1 MATKTKKA
9 PSGAILSTKN
19 RSHGFWRTAELAL
32 SGKIMNGPLE
42 YTRDQGVRHL
52 WLEASRL
59 LIHEHGLTPT
69 WARTF
74 LDSSDGRHLMDA
86 ICNVTIVG
94 QRDGGE
100 VKDHDLSRFTAM
112 PKWIETRLIPLTR
125 KPQWKLDKAKA
136 DREAQALVNF
146 RSDPR
151 LIDLA
156 RKAARACDMSPGAI
170 EDLQNLAASILAK
183 AGIAL

>member
-1 MATKTKKA
+1 MTTKTKQA
-9 PSGAILSTKN
+9 PKDTLLPSEN
-19 RSHGFWRTAELAL
+19 ESHGFWRTAELAL
-32 SGKIMNGPLE
+32 SGKVMNGPLE
-42 YTRDQGVRHL
+42 MTRDQGVRHL
-52 WLEASRL
+52 WLEASRML
-59 LIHEHGLTPT
+59 VQRHGLTPT
-69 WARTF
+69 WARVF
-74 LDSSDGRHLMDA
+74 LDSTAGRHLMDA

-100 VKDHDLSRFTAM
+100 VKDHDLSRFKGM
-112 PKWIETRLIPLTR
+112 PKWVETELSGYPR
-125 KPQWKLDKAKA
+125 KKSWEIDKERAEK
-136 DREAQALVNF
+136 EAQALANF

-151 LIDLA
+151 LLDLA